1 MTDITIV
8 SAMSSNYVIGHEGKI
23 PFDLPEDRQF
33 FREYCRNKTLVVGY
47 QTFLGLPKMPDV
59 SVYVLTNKKTKEA
72 YKAYIDKVSRYH
84 GDSPYY
90 QFMTG
95 TLDQF
100 KDLLLS
106 PSYLTGGEIIIGG
119 GAEVYKTF
127 LPFADR
133 CILTQYHAQVDGDTK
148 FPIHLANELN
158 GILLVKKVVY
168 HEPWSKL
175 RNQPEWTRTTSL
187 VGQDGYKRLLVR

>member
-106 PSYLTGGEIIIGG
+106 PST
-119 GAEVYKTF
+119 
-127 LPFADR
+127 
-133 CILTQYHAQVDGDTK
+133 
-148 FPIHLANELN
+148 
-158 GILLVKKVVY
+158 
-168 HEPWSKL
+168 
-175 RNQPEWTRTTSL
+175 
-187 VGQDGYKRLLVR
+187 